1 MQKRWPLATAIL
13 CSAVIALLLLNS
25 TQCFSNDATTPATKN
40 DGTHSSLNFVT
51 EQYKQGLKYAQYGLH
66 TEAIDMYK
74 KALSKDPTN
83 LDIYTDMGK
92 SYAQNGMPDEAIEA
106 FLVVIAKRPNSFDA
120 QYNLGSLYFEKGL
133 FEQAIDSFKKAT
145 LINLDNRSAYSLLGI
160 AYSKLGKFDE
170 AIQSFK
176 KCI

>member
-1 MQKRWPLATAIL
+1 
-13 CSAVIALLLLNS
+13 
-25 TQCFSNDATTPATKN
+25 
-40 DGTHSSLNFVT
+40 
-51 EQYKQGLKYAQYGLH
+51 
-66 TEAIDMYK
+66 MYK

-133 FEQAIDSFKKAT
+133 FEQAIDSFKRP
-145 LINLDNRSAYSLLGI
+145 LS
-160 AYSKLGKFDE
+160 
-170 AIQSFK
+170 
-176 KCI
+176 